1 MNKKEYIKA
10 VDNITA
16 PGELLDRIE
25 ALNPPAKKKRPVW
38 KTVSALAACFVAVVI
53 AFSGIFG
60 GFSVDKLGNITAED
74 GSYDAEE
81 PLRGQN
87 GNILFSDT
95 IKDTIKDTSVSV
107 TTDRKIVKTAVL
119 SIKTN
124 DYDAFITGI
133 KQKIEQY
140 NGYVEKSQEY
150 NYDNKTNRNASMTV
164 KIPADKLEG
173 FIEELSA
180 MGTLTSKTIGSDDI
194 TNSYIDVESRIKALE
209 TEQEALLG
217 LMEKAESLADV
228 IDLQDRLSDVRA
240 DLEALKALKQSYDE
254 MVAYS
259 EIAIDIREVERVVE
273 SDNTFFGEAKEKLM
287 NNIYDLADSLREL
300 AINLIASLPY
310 IAIVGVAAAVVV
322 IVIVRK
328 VRKR

>member
-25 ALNPPAKKKRPVW
+25 ALSPPAKKKKPVW
-38 KTVSALAACFVAVVI
+38 KTVSALVACFVAVII
-53 AFSGIFG
+53 AFSGIVG
-60 GFSVDKLGNITAED
+60 VFSADKLRNITAED
-74 GSYDAEE
+74 DSYDAEV
-81 PLRGQN
+81 PIRGQN

-95 IKDTIKDTSVSV
+95 IKDTSASV
-107 TTDRKIVKTAVL
+107 TTDRKIVKTATL

-124 DYDAFITGI
+124 DYEVFMSGI

-150 NYDNKTNRNASMTV
+150 NYDNKTNRNANMNI
-164 KIPADKLEG
+164 KIPADKLES
-173 FIEELSA
+173 FIEELSV

-217 LMEKAESLADV
+217 ILEKAENLSDV

-287 NNIYDLADSLREL
+287 NNIYDLADFLREL
-300 AINLIASLPY
+300 AINLIAALPY
-310 IAIVGVAAAVVV
+310 IAIIGVAAAVAV
-322 IVIVRK
+322 IVIVKK

>member
-16 PGELLDRIE
+16 PGELLDKIE
-25 ALNPPAKKKRPVW
+25 ALNPPKKKKKAVW

-53 AFSGIFG
+53 AFSGIVG
-60 GFSVDKLGNITAED
+60 VFSSDKLGNITAED

-107 TTDRKIVKTAVL
+107 TTDRKIVKTATL

-124 DYDAFITGI
+124 DYEVFMSGI

-164 KIPADKLEG
+164 KIPADKLEC

-259 EIAIDIREVERVVE
+259 EITIDIREVERVVE

-287 NNIYDLADSLREL
+287 NNIYDLADFLREL
-300 AINLIASLPY
+300 AINLIAALPY
-310 IAIVGVAAAVVV
+310 IAIIGVAAAVVV
-322 IVIVRK
+322 VVIVRK

>member
-53 AFSGIFG
+53 AFSGIVG
-60 GFSVDKLGNITAED
+60 VFSSDKLGNITAEY

-95 IKDTIKDTSVSV
+95 IKDTSASV
-107 TTDRKIVKTAVL
+107 TTDRKIVKTATL

-124 DYDAFITGI
+124 DYEVFMSGI

-150 NYDNKTNRNASMTV
+150 NYDNKTNRNANMNI
-164 KIPADKLEG
+164 KIPADKLES
-173 FIEELSA
+173 FIDELSV

-217 LMEKAESLADV
+217 ILEKAENLSDV
-228 IDLQDRLSDVRA
+228 IELQDRLSDVRA

-287 NNIYDLADSLREL
+287 NNIYDLADFLREF
-300 AINLIASLPY
+300 AINLIAALPY
-310 IAIVGVAAAVVV
+310 IAIIGVAAAVAV
-322 IVIVRK
+322 IVIVKK

>member
-16 PGELLDRIE
+16 PQELLDSIE
-25 ALNPPAKKKRPVW
+25 ALSLPTKKKRSVW

-95 IKDTIKDTSVSV
+95 IKDTSVSV

-140 NGYVEKSQEY
+140 KGYVEKSQEY

-217 LMEKAESLADV
+217 ILEKAENLSD
-228 IDLQDRLSDVRA
+228 IISLQDRLSVVRA
-240 DLEALKALKQSYDE
+240 DLEALKAQKQSYDE

-259 EIAIDIREVERVVE
+259 EVSVDIREVERVVE

-310 IAIVGVAAAVVV
+310 IAIIGVAAAVLVV
-322 IVIVRK
+322 VIVRK

>member
-25 ALNPPAKKKRPVW
+25 ALNPPAKKKKPVW

-53 AFSGIFG
+53 AFSGIVG
-60 GFSVDKLGNITAED
+60 VFSSDKLANITAED
-74 GSYDAEE
+74 DSYGAEV
-81 PLRGQN
+81 PIRGQN

-95 IKDTIKDTSVSV
+95 IKDTSASV
-107 TTDRKIVKTAVL
+107 TTDRKIVKTATL

-124 DYDAFITGI
+124 DYEVFMSGI

-150 NYDNKTNRNASMTV
+150 NYDNKTNRNANMNI
-164 KIPADKLEG
+164 KIPADKLES
-173 FIEELSA
+173 FIDELSV

-217 LMEKAESLADV
+217 ILEKAENLSDV

-240 DLEALKALKQSYDE
+240 DLEALKALKQNYDE

-287 NNIYDLADSLREL
+287 NNIYDLADFLREL
-300 AINLIASLPY
+300 AINLIAALPY
-310 IAIVGVAAAVVV
+310 IAIIGVAAAVAV
-322 IVIVRK
+322 IVIVKK